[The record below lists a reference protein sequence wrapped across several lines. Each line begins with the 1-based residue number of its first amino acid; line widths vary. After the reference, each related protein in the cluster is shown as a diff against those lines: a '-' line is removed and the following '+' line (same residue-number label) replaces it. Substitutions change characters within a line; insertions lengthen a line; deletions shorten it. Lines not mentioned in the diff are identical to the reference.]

1 MSESATTFVASTRAL
16 CEESPPSYP
25 PVGARQRPD
34 GVGSCPVGA
43 MNRPVGV
50 IHRPDGVGSCPDGV
64 GSCPVG
70 VNHQPFT
77 LRFSIPS
84 TVDHSVQSCHWEW
97 CYWLLGAAKVNRDIF
112 FACLFGSI
120 DLSTLQVWILFDG
133 FFTVDSWAL
142 LSVVLIMGILSS
154 MAMG

>member
-1 MSESATTFVASTRAL
+1 M
-16 CEESPPSYP
+16 
-25 PVGARQRPD
+25 
-34 GVGSCPVGA
+34 
-43 MNRPVGV
+43 
-50 IHRPDGVGSCPDGV
+50 
-64 GSCPVG
+64 
-70 VNHQPFT
+70 
-77 LRFSIPS
+77 
-84 TVDHSVQSCHWEW
+84 
-97 CYWLLGAAKVNRDIF
+97 GAAKVNRDIF